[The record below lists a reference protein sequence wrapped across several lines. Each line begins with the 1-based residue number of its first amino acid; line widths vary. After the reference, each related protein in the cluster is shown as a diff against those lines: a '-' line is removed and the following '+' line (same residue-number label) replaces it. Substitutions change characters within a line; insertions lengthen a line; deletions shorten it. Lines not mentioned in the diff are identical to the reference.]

1 MKGGREQ
8 TLLDMVLESTGQAER
23 AWELA
28 AANGRGV
35 LGSVEGAELT
45 ERSADGFRFSEELTE
60 LRVKGNRRVVKRY
73 GAERTHPST
82 DLTEADG
89 IGGWRVGGGE
99 VM

>member
-8 TLLDMVLESTGQAER
+8 TLLDMVQESTGQAER

-45 ERSADGFRFSEELTE
+45 E
-60 LRVKGNRRVVKRY
+60 LRVKGNRRVLKRY